1 LFFFLI
7 YSDHMV
13 LTHPWWLK
21 SFSADAW
28 SKAGWQTVQK
38 HLQHNRTQP
47 VGFSLS
53 KRKNKNGMKTTRKQV
68 PRPSQWAPC
77 VALASVAN
85 WSLSAFQGAA
95 SSLQLG
101 ARTMV
106 RRARLSSFRWAPW
119 PKEGHDVPRYW
130 MPVVD
135 VARYLRTLPKETEGP
150 RANSAN
156 RIRCK
161 WLVVI
166 TIYYN
171 IVALV
176 QLEVWEDHNTTTMV
190 LKNTTNVFFT
200 YLKDTNRYC
209 TGSHSPASQ
218 KSR

>member
-1 LFFFLI
+1 MTVNHNKWIVMSNDVIYVQLPYISMNIIHI

-68 PRPSQWAPC
+68 PYPSRWAQC

-119 PKEGHDVPRYW
+119 PKDEGHAVPRYW
-130 MPVVD
+130 SN
-135 VARYLRTLPKETEGP
+135 
-150 RANSAN
+150 ANGAG
-156 RIRCK
+156 C
-161 WLVVI
+161 
-166 TIYYN
+166 
-171 IVALV
+171 
-176 QLEVWEDHNTTTMV
+176 
-190 LKNTTNVFFT
+190 
-200 YLKDTNRYC
+200 C
-209 TGSHSPASQ
+209 
-218 KSR
+218 